1 MTRLDALFNYI
12 GALFNYLGNYFWKT
26 SPKWSKILG
35 NFWNGTTFCHLGHFD
50 LNTGDLFPNEPHG
63 HTVWYQVGI
72 WFWSPIPGE
81 TSRAPVRIPN
91 EELVKLV
98 DFFYSGQELFSQR
111 NRQAGSTMD
120 EISSERK
127 VSSVETTNNVF
138 SQDFEQIFHLSG
150 THTVQ
155 LSHHKW

>member
-1 MTRLDALFNYI
+1 MTRLD
-12 GALFNYLGNYFWKT
+12 ALFNYLGNYFWKT

-35 NFWNGTTFCHLGHFD
+35 NFWNGTTFCHFGHFD
-50 LNTGDLFPNEPHG
+50 LNTGDLFPNELHG
-63 HTVWYQVGI
+63 HTDWYQVRV

-98 DFFYSGQELFSQR
+98 DFFLLRTGAFFTKEP
-111 NRQAGSTMD
+111 
-120 EISSERK
+120 SSWINNGWDLVRRK

>member
-1 MTRLDALFNYI
+1 MTRLD
-12 GALFNYLGNYFWKT
+12 ALFNYLGNYFWKT

-50 LNTGDLFPNEPHG
+50 LITGDLFPNEPHG

-98 DFFYSGQELFSQR
+98 DFFLLRTGAFFTKEPSSWINNGWDLVRKEGIFGRNNKQRFFTRFWTNFPPVWDPYCATFSP
-111 NRQAGSTMD
+111 
-120 EISSERK
+120 
-127 VSSVETTNNVF
+127 
-138 SQDFEQIFHLSG
+138 
-150 THTVQ
+150 
-155 LSHHKW
+155 

>member
-1 MTRLDALFNYI
+1 MTRLD
-12 GALFNYLGNYFWKT
+12 ALFNYLGNYFWKT

-50 LNTGDLFPNEPHG
+50 LITGDLFPNEPHG